1 MEGVRI
7 LASEAIY
14 GYNNV
19 YISLGIICL
28 IFGILALVA
37 VLSELGFGTWTEIIV
52 FFFIGVVL
60 IAASFKS
67 FSAYEDSETYKYTAY
82 KIVFEQNVSMED
94 FLNTYEILDQDG
106 EILIV
111 KLIEEEL
118 NE

>member
-19 YISLGIICL
+19 YISLGGICL
-28 IFGILALVA
+28 VFGILALVG
-37 VLSELGFGTWTEIIV
+37 VLSELGFGRWTEIIV
-52 FFFIGVVL
+52 FFFIGVAL
-60 IAASFKS
+60 IIASFKF
-67 FSAYEDSETYKYTAY
+67 FSVYQDSETYEYTKY
-82 KIVFEQNVSMED
+82 KVVFEQNVSMED

>member
-7 LASEAIY
+7 LAFEAIY
-14 GYNNV
+14 SYNNI
-19 YISLGIICL
+19 YMSLGIICL
-28 IFGILALVA
+28 IFGALAFVGI
-37 VLSELGFGTWTEIIV
+37 LSELGIGTWTEIIV
-52 FFFIGVVL
+52 FFFLTVVL
-60 IAASFKS
+60 ISASFKF
-67 FSAYEDSETYKYTAY
+67 FSVYQDSETYEYTKY
-82 KIVFEQNVSMED
+82 KVVFEQNVSMED